1 MLKEKNKNLTTTTT
15 LASVSSIDVAKLTL
29 VQGSNQV
36 KTKQRRFSDT
46 AFLSPV
52 VNERLPAVAKQTS
65 SESDL
70 RKQQVKY
77 SLKNETNSE
86 IRRTGDGRKE
96 RRKSEILRPVSE
108 FVEPLHSPRG
118 GWEQQLKPV
127 NESFTRDKKRY
138 SASIIYSESHEKQG
152 QLGTLDHRHSLEES
166 ENHFSEQRLSTPKLT
181 GTTRLLPKRKLGVW
195 YNDFNAEGR
204 IPSTRESLVS
214 QHPKSIQPLN
224 GVQETSKG
232 QENRP
237 GSHHELKRDGKE
249 RKCFEKKDEV
259 VAYEMQGKDKNSNSF
274 DMPQRTKGRSS
285 RTEMNESCSSHPT
298 SQPLGREES
307 ISVATSSR
315 EELSWGINKRHSLD
329 EGIGR
334 RQTLQPISEPERKL
348 SIQPIISCSNEKSN
362 KQIINVDSSLT
373 NNVGMPQKESTRR
386 GKLGNLLPFEA
397 QTQQFFDNTI
407 NLRNNEK
414 DSTKRQFDIN
424 NNVVS
429 KSTDSTFS
437 SQSEEKSNKKV
448 NLHVSSNA
456 MAGHHVDDPGSKEN
470 GVGKENRAKSMLH
483 SEGESEPTQAS
494 SKEIDKTIKK
504 ARPNELKHL
513 RRSYSTSN
521 LQERNMRAAI
531 EEARTGKKKR
541 NFSIRRA
548 LQRKAPE
555 DKEECYSDNEL
566 WNEKKIRIIMKKVD
580 LVGIMKR
587 KGNVT
592 RKRASFDKKV
602 KKIYIFSK

>member
-1 MLKEKNKNLTTTTT
+1 MLQEKNKNLTTA
-15 LASVSSIDVAKLTL
+15 LASVSSDDVAKLAL
-29 VQGSNQV
+29 VQSSNKV

-46 AFLSPV
+46 VYSGPV
-52 VNERLPAVAKQTS
+52 VNEKLPAVAKQTS

-70 RKQQVKY
+70 RKQHVKY
-77 SLKNETNSE
+77 SHKNETNSE

-118 GWEQQLKPV
+118 GWEQQLTLV
-127 NESFTRDKKRY
+127 DESFAKDKTRHG
-138 SASIIYSESHEKQG
+138 ASKTCSESHAKQG
-152 QLGTLDHRHSLEES
+152 QLATFDHRRSLEES
-166 ENHFSEQRLSTPKLT
+166 ENHFSEQRLSIPKQT
-181 GTTRLLPKRKLGVW
+181 GTTRLLPKRKLSVW
-195 YNDFNAEGR
+195 NNDFNAEGR
-204 IPSTRESLVS
+204 IPSLLESLES
-214 QHPKSIQPLN
+214 QHLKSIQPLN
-224 GVQETSKG
+224 GVQETSRG

-237 GSHHELKRDGKE
+237 WSHHDLKMDGKD
-249 RKCFEKKDEV
+249 KKYFEKKDEPP
-259 VAYEMQGKDKNSNSF
+259 AYKTHGKDETSNSF

-285 RTEMNESCSSHPT
+285 RTEMNESCSSNSACQSLRH
-298 SQPLGREES
+298 EES
-307 ISVATSSR
+307 ISTSPR
-315 EELSWGINKRHSLD
+315 ERYSLD

-334 RQTLQPISEPERKL
+334 RQTLKPISEPKSRL
-348 SIQPIISCSNEKSN
+348 SIQPIMSCSNEKSN
-362 KQIINVDSSLT
+362 KQIINVESSQT
-373 NNVGMPQKESTRR
+373 NNVGMPQKESTGR
-386 GKLGNLLPFEA
+386 GKLGNLLPYEA
-397 QTQQFFDNTI
+397 QTQQ
-407 NLRNNEK
+407 K
-414 DSTKRQFDIN
+414 DSRQFDIN

-437 SQSEEKSNKKV
+437 SQSAEKSNKKV
-448 NLHVSSNA
+448 NLNAPSNA
-456 MAGHHVDDPGSKEN
+456 MAGHCVDDPFPKDN
-470 GVGKENRAKSMLH
+470 GVAKESTPKSIMH
-483 SEGESEPTQAS
+483 SEAESEPTQAS
-494 SKEIDKTIKK
+494 SKEIDKTTKK
-504 ARPNELKHL
+504 ARPNEPKHS

-541 NFSIRRA
+541 NFLIRQA

-566 WNEKKIRIIMKKVD
+566 WNEKKIRIIMKRVD

-592 RKRASFDKKV
+592 RKRVSFDKKV